1 MMDVTILA
9 TTLTRLLS
17 PFLPSLLK
25 VGEKAAESAAN
36 KFGTEAWEQAE
47 AVWGKLSSKVAA
59 KPAAQEAVQD
69 VAQTPEDPDA
79 QAALRQQL
87 KKLLNDDQSFAAELE
102 HLLESASPNST
113 SVTISQSAGEIQQQ
127 GGNQAV
133 QFGQV
138 GQAGNIE
145 IQR

>member
-9 TTLTRLLS
+9 NTLTRLLG
-17 PFLPSLLK
+17 PFLPSLLQA
-25 VGEKAAESAAN
+25 GEKAAESAAN
-36 KFGTEAWEQAE
+36 QFGTEAWEQAK
-47 AVWGKLSSKVAA
+47 AVWAKLGSKIAA
-59 KPAAQEAVQD
+59 KPAAQEAAQD

-87 KKLLNDDQSFAAELE
+87 KKLLNDDLSFAAELG